1 MASTT
6 TVGLHLHARILLFS
20 VLYITTCHAANYTR
34 PAVGCHRAD
43 LSISSVDRGFVSD
56 RHEEEED
63 TMLLLLGPSP
73 RRPRHRVVYG
83 ERTRPIDQ
91 GGNYTVHIVVIA
103 ERPYL
108 DVNFAFDPPAVYNI
122 SSSANQSSNYQFTAT
137 TGVFRPVIIHNDG
150 QNAASESGGRIVT
163 DSDLAHE
170 GCCSPSRFRQLRHLF
185 AHSLPAATSSRGHRI
200 WPPQWQWSGKGKGR
214 GRGDFSR
221 YISDP
226 LDSTSMRLGATGF
239 VRVWRWINDGSNL
252 HPRRRRTHLDRGD
265 GLLLL

>member
-91 GGNYTVHIVVIA
+91 G
-103 ERPYL
+103 
-108 DVNFAFDPPAVYNI
+108 D
-122 SSSANQSSNYQFTAT
+122 QSSNYQFTAT